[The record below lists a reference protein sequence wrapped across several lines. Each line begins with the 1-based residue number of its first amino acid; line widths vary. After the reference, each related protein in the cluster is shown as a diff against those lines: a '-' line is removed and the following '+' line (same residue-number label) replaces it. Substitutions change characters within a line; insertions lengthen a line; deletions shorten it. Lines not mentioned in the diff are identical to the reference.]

1 MISARGTAFQTIRF
15 KQKTVGTGVPDGPI
29 TVGTGVPDGPITV
42 GTGVPDGPIY
52 ETELQYIQIIREKE
66 TETWLTLRRIK

>member
-1 MISARGTAFQTIRF
+1 MISARGTAFQTIPF

-29 TVGTGVPDGPITV
+29 TVGTGVL
-42 GTGVPDGPIY
+42 DGPIY

>member
-1 MISARGTAFQTIRF
+1 MISTRGTAFQTIRF
-15 KQKTVGTGVPDGPI
+15 KQK

>member
-1 MISARGTAFQTIRF
+1 MIFARGTAFQTIRF
-15 KQKTVGTGVPDGPI
+15 KQK
-29 TVGTGVPDGPITV
+29 TV